1 MTRKEFMDTLAV
13 KLSALS
19 ADERNSALRY
29 YEEYFDECENEQAAI
44 DALGSPAACA
54 EQILKENGVASKPNV
69 GFVYQNHNENIAG
82 ADSESRKKGSER
94 FVIALLLGIL
104 TFPIWIAAFAVV
116 FALIVAVI
124 AINFALVVTSIAC
137 FVGAFIKVFSSVAA
151 AGVMLGVSFIALG
164 LVGLV
169 TVPLARAFVKFIMW
183 LARKVTGGL
192 KSFMSGKEGA

>member
-82 ADSESRKKGSER
+82 ADSETKKKSSER

-192 KSFMSGKEGA
+192 KSFMSVKEGA

>member
-54 EQILKENGVASKPNV
+54 EQILKENGVASKPNI

-82 ADSESRKKGSER
+82 ADSETKKKSSER

-192 KSFMSGKEGA
+192 KSFMSVKEGA

>member
-82 ADSESRKKGSER
+82 ADSETKKKSSER

>member
-54 EQILKENGVASKPNV
+54 EQILKENGVASKPNI

-82 ADSESRKKGSER
+82 ADSETKKKSSER

-169 TVPLARAFVKFIMW
+169 TVPLARLFVKFIMW

>member
-54 EQILKENGVASKPNV
+54 EQILKENGVASKPNI

-82 ADSESRKKGSER
+82 ADSETKKKSSER

>member
-19 ADERNSALRY
+19 AEERNSALRY
-29 YEEYFDECENEQAAI
+29 YEEYFDECENEQDAI

-54 EQILKENGVASKPNV
+54 EQILRENGVASKPNV

-82 ADSESRKKGSER
+82 ADSESKKKGSER

-104 TFPIWIAAFAVV
+104 TFPIWIAALAIV
-116 FALIVAVI
+116 FALIVSVI

-151 AGVMLGVSFIALG
+151 AGVLLGVSFIALG

-183 LARKVTGGL
+183 LAKKVSGGL
-192 KSFMSGKEGA
+192 KSFMSGKESA

>member
-54 EQILKENGVASKPNV
+54 EQILKENGVASKPNI

-82 ADSESRKKGSER
+82 SDSESRKKGSER

-104 TFPIWIAAFAVV
+104 TFPIWIAALAIV
-116 FALIVAVI
+116 FALIVSVI

-137 FVGAFIKVFSSVAA
+137 FIGAFIKVFSSVAA

-183 LARKVTGGL
+183 LARKVSGGL
-192 KSFMSGKEGA
+192 KSFMSVKEGA

>member
-82 ADSESRKKGSER
+82 ADSETKKKSSER

-116 FALIVAVI
+116 FALIVSVI

-137 FVGAFIKVFSSVAA
+137 FIGAFIKVFSSVAA

>member
-54 EQILKENGVASKPNV
+54 EQILKENGVASKPNI

-82 ADSESRKKGSER
+82 ADSETKKKSSER

-104 TFPIWIAAFAVV
+104 TFPIWIAAFAIV

-192 KSFMSGKEGA
+192 KSFMSVKEGA